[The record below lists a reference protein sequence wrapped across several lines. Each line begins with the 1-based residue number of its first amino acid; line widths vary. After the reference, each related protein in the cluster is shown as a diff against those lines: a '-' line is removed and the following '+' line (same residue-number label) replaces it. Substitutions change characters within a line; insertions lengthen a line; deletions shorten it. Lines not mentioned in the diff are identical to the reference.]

1 MRIRSRKAGWRVSS
15 SPPLSH
21 QVGHQL
27 TVQRKSRRFAYSLQI
42 HEAGFDLPQLDAE
55 AADLHLMVGTP
66 HVLDHAVTASARQ
79 VAGPVEPRA
88 RFAEGVGQEALGG
101 QAGPIVVGTGQPGT
115 AGNIKLAYRPYGQ

>member
-1 MRIRSRKAGWRVSS
+1 
-15 SPPLSH
+15 
-21 QVGHQL
+21 
-27 TVQRKSRRFAYSLQI
+27 
-42 HEAGFDLPQLDAE
+42 
-55 AADLHLMVGTP
+55 MVGTP

-115 AGNIKLAYRPYGQ
+115 AGDISSPTAPTGSRPRCSSSTSNVRPGSAWPIGLALPTRAFSAEQSKTLDTTVASVGP